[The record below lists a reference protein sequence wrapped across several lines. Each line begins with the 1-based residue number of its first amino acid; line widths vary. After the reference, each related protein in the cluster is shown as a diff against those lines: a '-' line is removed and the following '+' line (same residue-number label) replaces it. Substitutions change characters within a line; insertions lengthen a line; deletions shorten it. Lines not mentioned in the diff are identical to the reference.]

1 MRRIALL
8 LILFI
13 YALALLGF
21 ESGKFIHK
29 PYASL
34 HDLYVSDGIMISEEY
49 AMPGFSADTGTFF
62 CSAPIFSY
70 TRYKNG
76 HIIGTG
82 MNPFIYNVSNSDTLA
97 LFADG
102 ETVYQLAAD
111 DKKGIFAAIIPSG
124 IVIRIDEKGMDTLG
138 VFPERGINLLK
149 KSGSSIFLAIE
160 NELYSIENDE
170 IKRVCTVND
179 KNIAA
184 VEKYGNTI
192 VIGTEGK
199 GKLIELNNGRQEVI
213 YTSMLGEIDL
223 ITKNAGM
230 YRVLLNTKNSDNGN
244 ELMYTSSILDIGNN
258 AVDTLYS
265 TAGFIIGGVEM
276 NGNIIMMRAQYP
288 ELLLFRDKQ
297 MFSMGI
303 IKSDYMLSIG
313 RYGNEIIIT
322 TGDPGRLYTLNPS
335 DEVFEYESNVIDMGK
350 NVKVNSL
357 HVNAEGKGKLY
368 FRQGDSYDVN
378 DSWSA
383 YMLIRPGMALT
394 GDMHRF
400 VQYRYVFSDRDNKLY
415 DVSMYYK
422 TINHAPQFDSLKVYT
437 PRILPD
443 YVLPEGINVYP
454 VFNTA
459 MYPEY
464 EGNIMKTSQKVIF
477 CSWSALDRDNDMLIY
492 NVYMKNR
499 YGYLPVKKGIK
510 EQYALI
516 YADGF
521 DQGEYELVVEA
532 SDSLSN
538 TDNGLTASISRMVY
552 IDNTPP
558 VITDAR
564 YEKNVLTFRA
574 SDGNSF
580 IDEMYYSVNGSEMK
594 TVMPDDGIY
603 DSNEESFTV
612 NIKKE
617 VNEDMLIAVYVL
629 DRFGN
634 IARETKFIR

>member
-13 YALALLGF
+13 YAMAALGF
-21 ESGKFIHK
+21 ESGKFIHN

-34 HDLYVSDGIMISEEY
+34 HDLYVIDGIMISNEY

-62 CSAPIFSY
+62 CSAPVFSY
-70 TRYKNG
+70 ARYKNDN
-76 HIIGTG
+76 IIGTG
-82 MNPFIYNVSNSDTLA
+82 MNPFIYNVSSSDTLA

-102 ETVYQLAAD
+102 ETVYQMAAD

-138 VFPERGINLLK
+138 MFPERGINLLK

-170 IKRVCTVND
+170 IKHVCTVND

-184 VEKYGNTI
+184 VEKYGNT
-192 VIGTEGK
+192 VAIGTEGK

-213 YTSMLGEIDL
+213 YTSMFGEIDL
-223 ITKNAGM
+223 ITENAGK

-258 AVDTLYS
+258 TVDTLYS
-265 TAGFIIGGVEM
+265 TPDFIIGGVEL
-276 NGNIIMMRAQYP
+276 NGDMIMMRAQYP

-313 RYGNEIIIT
+313 RYGNEIIVT
-322 TGDPGRLYTLNPS
+322 TGDPGRMYTLNPLN
-335 DEVFEYESNVIDMGK
+335 EGFEYESNVIDMGK

-400 VQYRYVFSDRDNKLY
+400 IQYRYVFSDRDNKLY
-415 DVSMYYK
+415 DVSMYYR
-422 TINHAPQFDSLKVYT
+422 TINHAPQFDSLKVYA

-443 YVLPEGINVYP
+443 YVLPEGLNVYP

-477 CSWSALDRDNDMLIY
+477 CSWTALDRDNDMLMY

-499 YGYLPVKKGIK
+499 YGYLPVKKGIS

-516 YADGF
+516 YVDGF

-538 TDNGLTASISRMVY
+538 TDSGLTASISRRVY

-558 VITDAR
+558 IITDAR
-564 YEKNVLTFRA
+564 YEKNMLTFKA
-574 SDGNSF
+574 SDSNSF

-612 NIKKE
+612 NIRKQ